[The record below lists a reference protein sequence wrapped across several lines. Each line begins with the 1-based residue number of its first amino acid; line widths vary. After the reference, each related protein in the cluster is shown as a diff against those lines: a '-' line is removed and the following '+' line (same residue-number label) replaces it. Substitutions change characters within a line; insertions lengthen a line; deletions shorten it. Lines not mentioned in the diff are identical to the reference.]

1 MFFHKPNLERLYQT
15 MINLE
20 SLLTESFNRYPKYT
34 RVIIL
39 GKDGVSKS
47 AISNALIGI
56 PLQIVENEFGDPILI
71 SEDAPFKMNNEKEI
85 PIPTIYADDENKLLI
100 CELYG
105 FLEHNVNQYTI
116 DVFSSYAIN
125 KFMESESKTR
135 ILFVLAVNQ
144 IESVLRCGHNIDN
157 TITLLSKIFSTEEL
171 EQRLG
176 VVISRGDGSS
186 VEEYFKELEFST
198 PNLTFHNF
206 GKFCLE
212 NIADRVFSFP
222 NAKKDDI
229 GQQYKFEDR
238 EKLLCFLKSTHVEK
252 LNHHISLEAEQLLQL
267 CKIIDSFYTIGL
279 PKLFLEIEHLYITEN
294 SKINDFIEYR
304 EIYFK
309 VMEKL
314 KNIETT
320 TELANIIEENIRHP
334 ELIQQ
339 RLAEIKSFQN
349 LLLFTSKIDDE
360 SLNMEMVKPIQI
372 QSRIENILQNEIAKI
387 TNLIKSQEIDK

>member
-1 MFFHKPNLERLYQT
+1 MLD
-15 MINLE
+15 M
-20 SLLTESFNRYPKYT
+20 YT
-34 RVIIL
+34 Y
-39 GKDGVSKS
+39 
-47 AISNALIGI
+47 N
-56 PLQIVENEFGDPILI
+56 
-71 SEDAPFKMNNEKEI
+71 
-85 PIPTIYADDENKLLI
+85 DENKLLI

-105 FLEHNVNQYTI
+105 FLEHYINHFTI
-116 DVFSSYAIN
+116 DIFSSYAIN

-135 ILFVLAVNQ
+135 ILFVLAVDQ
-144 IESVLRCGHNIDN
+144 IKSISCGHNIDN

-176 VVISRGDGSS
+176 VVISRGDGRS
-186 VEEYFKELEFST
+186 VEEYLKKLKFTT
-198 PNLTFHNF
+198 PNLRFHNF
-206 GKFCLE
+206 SKFCLE
-212 NIADRVFSFP
+212 NINDRVFSFP

-229 GQQYKFEDR
+229 GQQYKFEDL

-360 SLNMEMVKPIQI
+360 SLNKEMVKPIQI